1 MSIQERRTMDY
12 TQVLDSYGTIIEG
25 DLKEQF
31 LQLARESESYHPFI
45 SEVKSTLEEF
55 VMRHGRRL
63 AACSTLMVYKGYAG
77 RIDARIIKVCSAVEL
92 FRHSILLH
100 DDIVDKEME
109 RRGGIT
115 VHKAL
120 EGRYDE
126 RFGVGSAIFAGNML
140 LALAIKSLLSSGF
153 SPDKLVEVVDLVSSE
168 FKDVNESQIIDLL
181 FEYKMPEV
189 EEWEMMAGKRAASLF
204 RASMLTGGLLASADE
219 RDLRL
224 LAEAARHIGYAFDI
238 QDDIIDTFASR
249 EQYGRDP
256 CGDIAK
262 RKKPLHITLAIK
274 KDRKMASIMHSGGE
288 IEGTGIKEIQDIIR
302 ECGALEEAKS
312 ISRAHARDAER
323 LISMTMMSQE
333 SKDFFVSFIRYVDQ
347 SLDWYK

>member
-1 MSIQERRTMDY
+1 MDY
-12 TQVLDSYGTIIEG
+12 TQVLDSYGTIIER

-31 LQLARESESYHPFI
+31 LRLAKESESYHPFM
-45 SEVKSTLEEF
+45 SEVNHALEEF
-55 VMRHGRRL
+55 VLRHGRRL

-77 RIDARIIKVCSAVEL
+77 QIDAGLIKACSAVEL
-92 FRHSILLH
+92 YRHSILLH
-100 DDIVDKEME
+100 DDIVDGEWE
-109 RRGGIT
+109 RRGGKT
-115 VHKAL
+115 VHRSL
-120 EGRYDE
+120 EGLYDE
-126 RFGVGSAIFAGNML
+126 RFGVGAAIFAGNIL
-140 LALAIKSLLSSGF
+140 FALAIKSLLESGF
-153 SPDKLVEVVDLVSSE
+153 SPDKLVEVARLVSSE

-189 EEWEMMAGKRAASLF
+189 EEWEVMAGKRAASLF
-204 RASMLTGGLLASADE
+204 KASMLAGGLLASAQE
-219 RDLRL
+219 RDLGL

-262 RKKPLHITLAIK
+262 RKKPLHITLALK
-274 KDRKMASIMHSGGE
+274 KDRKMASIMDSGRE
-288 IEGTGIKEIQDIIR
+288 IEGDGIKEIQEIIR
-302 ECGALEEAKS
+302 DCGALDEAKS
-312 ISRAHARDAER
+312 ISRAHAKQAEK
-323 LISMTMMSQE
+323 LISMTMMNQE